1 MDPFEA
7 ECHAIALAAS
17 PDYKVLRKLSP
28 RPFYEWPL
36 PGEVKIGLLLDVET
50 TGTDHNQDAV
60 IELGMIRF
68 AYTASGTV
76 LGPLATFQGFRDPGR
91 PIPAAVTNLTGITDA
106 MVAGHV
112 IEDSDIRD
120 FIAGADLVI
129 AHHADFDRKFCERL
143 CAAFENL
150 AWACSMS
157 QIPWRSEGV
166 EGTKLFYLAY
176 QQAFWFE
183 GHRALDDCYAL
194 LELLEMPLPRTHR
207 ITMAVLLENAFR
219 ETRKVWAIG
228 APFQVKDRLKARGYR
243 WSSGHDGKYRAWHRD
258 VAPGEVEEEI
268 RFLEDLDCEEIAPL
282 VTMQDAYIRF
292 SDRLF

>member
-1 MDPFEA
+1 MDPFDA
-7 ECHAIALAAS
+7 ELHAIALAAS

-36 PGEVKIGLLLDVET
+36 PDDVRFGILLDVET
-50 TGTDHNQDAV
+50 TGTDHNADAV

-68 AYTASGTV
+68 AYTATGTV
-76 LGPLATFQGFRDPGR
+76 LGPIATFQAFRDPGR
-91 PIPAAVTNLTGITDA
+91 PIPAPITSLTGITDA

-112 IEDSDIRD
+112 IADADIRE
-120 FIAGADLVI
+120 FIDGADLVI
-129 AHHADFDRKFCERL
+129 THHADFDRKFCERL
-143 CAAFENL
+143 CTVFENL

-157 QIPWRSEGV
+157 QVPWRSEGV

-207 ITMAVLLENAFR
+207 ITFATLLENAFR

-228 APFQVKDRLKARGYR
+228 TPYEVKDRLKERGYR
-243 WSSGHDGKYRAWHRD
+243 WSGGRNGHYRAWHKD
-258 VAPGEVEEEI
+258 VAPDQVEAEL
-268 RFLEDLDCEEIAPL
+268 RFLEDLDFPDIAPL

>member
-1 MDPFEA
+1 MTEFEA

-17 PDYKVLRKLSP
+17 PDYKVLRKLAA

-36 PGEVKIGLLLDVET
+36 PDGVKIGILLDVET
-50 TGTDHNQDAV
+50 TGTDHNQDAI

-68 AYTASGTV
+68 AYTASGTI

-91 PIPAAVTNLTGITDA
+91 PIPAQITGLTGITDA

-112 IEDSDIRD
+112 IDEPELREFLD
-120 FIAGADLVI
+120 GVELVI
-129 AHHADFDRKFCERL
+129 AHHAEFDRKFCERL
-143 CAAFENL
+143 SSTFVHL

-157 QIPWRSEGV
+157 QVPWRAEGV
-166 EGTKLFYLAY
+166 EGTKLYYLAY
-176 QQAFWFE
+176 QQSYWFE

-194 LELLEMPLPRTHR
+194 LELIEMPLPRSHR
-207 ITMAVLLENAFR
+207 ITFAVLLENAFR

-228 APFQVKDRLKARGYR
+228 TPYQVKDKLKQRGYR
-243 WSSGHDGKYRAWHRD
+243 WSSGQDGKYRAWHKD
-258 VAPGEVEEEI
+258 VDPDQVEDEI
-268 RFLEDLDCEEIAPL
+268 RFLEDLDFPEIAPL
-282 VTMQDAYIRF
+282 VTMQDPYIRF

>member
-17 PDYKVLRKLSP
+17 PDYKVLRRLAP

-50 TGTDHNQDAV
+50 TGTDHNQEAV

-68 AYTASGTV
+68 AYTASGTM

-91 PIPAAVTNLTGITDA
+91 PIPAQITNLTGITDA
-106 MVAGHV
+106 MVENHV
-112 IEDSDIRD
+112 IDEPELKK
-120 FIAGADLVI
+120 FIAGVDLVI

-143 CAAFENL
+143 CSGFENL

-207 ITMAVLLENAFR
+207 ITMAVLLANAFR

-228 APFQVKDRLKARGYR
+228 APFEVKDRLKERGYR
-243 WSSGHDGKYRAWHRD
+243 WSSGHDGKYRAWHKD
-258 VAPGEVEEEI
+258 VAPDAVEDEI
-268 RFLEDLDCEEIAPL
+268 RFLEDLHYEEIAPL